1 MADVF
6 AYTDYR
12 KFLADY
18 YKQNKARNPA
28 FSYQML
34 SDKAG
39 FPNRGFV
46 YNVISGSKNLS
57 KSSAVKLSQAMEM
70 NPKEA
75 DYFENLVSFNQAKNL
90 KERNYFFD
98 KLSAIKGNRQG
109 AALVRETRKEQY
121 EFYSKWYYSAI
132 RSFIDMHQF
141 KDDYRLLAKS
151 MYPRIKPKEAKKAVL
166 MLEKIGMIKKNRN
179 GYFEVSDKTITAGE
193 EIVQLGLLNFH
204 LQTAELAKKAIED
217 LPKEKRNISG
227 LTLGISR
234 KTYEA
239 MCREIEAFQSKLLA
253 MAEQD
258 KEADSVY
265 QMNFH
270 FFPVANGNRSAAGTE

>member
-1 MADVF
+1 
-6 AYTDYR
+6 
-12 KFLADY
+12 
-18 YKQNKARNPA
+18 
-28 FSYQML
+28 
-34 SDKAG
+34 
-39 FPNRGFV
+39 
-46 YNVISGSKNLS
+46 VITGKKNLS
-57 KSSAVKLSQAMEM
+57 GSSAVKLSQAMGM
-70 NPKEA
+70 NPREA

-90 KERNYFFD
+90 KERNYFFE
-98 KLSAIKGNRQG
+98 KLNAIKGNRPG

-132 RSFIDMHQF
+132 RSFIGMHQF

-151 MYPRIKPKEAKKAVL
+151 IYPRIKPKEAKKTVL
-166 MLEKIGMIKKNRN
+166 MLEKLGMIKKNRN
-179 GYFEVSDKTITAGE
+179 GYFKVSDKTITAGK

-204 LQTAELAKKAIED
+204 LQTAELAKKALED

-227 LTLGISR
+227 LTLGISK

-239 MCREIEAFQSKLLA
+239 MCMEIEEFQTKLLA

-270 FFPVANGNRSAAGTE
+270 FFPLSNVRSSTTDKEIKKGN